1 MSEDKSTKVEPKVEP
16 KIEVGVKLDDAIAR
30 MADMA
35 RTKTV
40 GTESMQFS
48 QAALNL
54 AHTKSILQNADLQA
68 KLAESKPSEGK
79 AEATTAKK

>member
-1 MSEDKSTKVEPKVEP
+1 MSEDKSTKVEPKV
-16 KIEVGVKLDDAIAR
+16 EVGVKLDDAIAR

-54 AHTKSILQNADLQA
+54 AHTKSILQATELQG
-68 KLAESKPSEGK
+68 KFVSEAK
-79 AEATTAKK
+79 AEATTARK